1 MADNTTGTSPAADTI
16 DPWGLSSAQ
25 ATALLD
31 QKSAQFAAQSA
42 APVPSAEQV
51 QDARDAEIRLAALQ
65 ADPSWVKRFMSGSLA
80 ERREHEALVQIIN
93 DGVDET
99 GTIRL
104 GEIETV
110 TEGNVRR
117 QDLFGALSDLN
128 KIGIPEAGLERFL
141 DGDFSEQ
148 DQLWAQ
154 QSLDKALSTKAWT
167 DALLAG
173 DPTARHEFTAWCAV
187 VSAGKV
193 V

>member
-1 MADNTTGTSPAADTI
+1 MADDTTAASPAADAV
-16 DPWGLSSAQ
+16 DPWSMTPAQ
-25 ATALLD
+25 ASAALD

-51 QDARDAEIRLAALQ
+51 EDARAAEIRLAALQ
-65 ADPSWVKRFMSGSLA
+65 ASPDWRRKFASGSIP
-80 ERREHEALVQIIN
+80 ERREYEALVQIIN
-93 DGVDET
+93 AGVDET
-99 GTIRL
+99 GTIRV

-128 KIGIPEAGLERFL
+128 RIGIPEAGLERFL
-141 DGDFSEQ
+141 DGSFTEGDE
-148 DQLWAQ
+148 LWAQ

-173 DPTARHEFTAWCAV
+173 DAAARHEFAAWSMIISSRKAI
-187 VSAGKV
+187 
-193 V
+193 